1 MVNASDIALRL
12 RLKALE
18 NTPPLVTAVIQT
30 FKVWFCSAAP
40 LPQLLPHVRNMFLCI
55 YLYIYNK
62 NEVAFLANV
71 G

>member
-18 NTPPLVTAVIQT
+18 NTPALVTAVIQI
-30 FKVWFCSAAP
+30 FKVWFCSAL
-40 LPQLLPHVRNMFLCI
+40 LPQLLPHVRKMFLCM
-55 YLYIYNK
+55 YDK
-62 NEVAFLANV
+62 NEVAIHANV